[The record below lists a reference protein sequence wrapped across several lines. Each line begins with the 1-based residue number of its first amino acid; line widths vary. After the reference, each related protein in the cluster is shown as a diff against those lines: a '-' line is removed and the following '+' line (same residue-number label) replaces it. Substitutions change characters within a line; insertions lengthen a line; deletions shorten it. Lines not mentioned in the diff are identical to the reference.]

1 MSTVRSMLDDRV
13 CATLASGSSHLAAVT
28 AADGTPFAMRGWGA
42 TVNAGERCLRVLLDA
57 ADVERLVDDGAVLV
71 GSWIAYTA
79 ASVRTLTSFQLKGRV
94 STSEAVSDADRG
106 VYERYCEEYYAAVL
120 DVDFIRRELMERME
134 PEALVAVEFEVEEL
148 FDQSPGPGAGRAYG
162 AAS

>member
-1 MSTVRSMLDDRV
+1 MLDERV
-13 CATLASGSSHLAAVT
+13 HATLASGSSHLAAVT

-42 TVNAGERCLRVLLDA
+42 TVIAAERSLRVLLDA
-57 ADVERLVDDGAVLV
+57 ADVERLVDEGAVLV

-79 ASVRTLTSFQLKGRV
+79 ASVRTLTSFQLKGRI
-94 STSEAVSDADRG
+94 STVGPATAADRES
-106 VYERYCEEYYAAVL
+106 YERYCDEYYAAVL

-134 PEALVAVEFEVEEL
+134 PDAVVALEFEVEEL

-162 AAS
+162 AVP